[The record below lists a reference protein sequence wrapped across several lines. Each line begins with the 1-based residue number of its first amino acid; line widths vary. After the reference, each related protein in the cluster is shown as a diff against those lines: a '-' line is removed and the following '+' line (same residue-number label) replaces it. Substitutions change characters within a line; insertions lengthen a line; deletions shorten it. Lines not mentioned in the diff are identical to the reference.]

1 VTPARLALLAV
12 ALAFSTWMWLQ
23 LAAIRA
29 QLDELAARDECRTM
43 LHDCAGV
50 ADRASQGAERCIADL
65 ERYRGLV
72 LPVQQAIGGAP

>member
-1 VTPARLALLAV
+1 MTPARVALLAV
-12 ALAFSTWMWLQ
+12 ALAFSTWVWLQ
-23 LAAIRA
+23 LAAIRS
-29 QLDELAARDECRTM
+29 QLDELSARGDCRAM

-50 ADRASQGAERCIADL
+50 AYRARQGAERCLADL